1 MSRDSQALKRTVLYN
16 KHIGLGAKMV
26 PFAGYDMPLQYEGLS
41 AEHHA
46 VRDSVGI
53 FDVSHMGEFS
63 VKGKD
68 AEALVAW
75 ICSNNISKLAEMQ
88 AQYNCMPNA
97 VGGIVDDLIV
107 YKWSSEEFTL
117 VINASNIA
125 KDWDWIMKQ
134 KEAKGF
140 DCELEDMSDDI
151 SLMAV
156 QGPNAALVIQKLT
169 DINLD
174 DIKFYHFA
182 AGACAGSDDVVI
194 SNTGYT
200 GSGGFELYI
209 WNKDAEMVWNAVME
223 AGKEYDIVPCG
234 LAARD
239 TLRLEKGY
247 CLYGH
252 EINDT
257 TSPIEAGLGW
267 ITKFD
272 EPFVNQEYHQ
282 NLKTNGVSRKLV
294 GFELLDRGIPRQGYA
309 LIDAEGNEIGK
320 VCSGTQSP
328 SLEKGIGTGYVKPEF
343 AKSGTE
349 IYVAIRKKQLKA
361 QVVKMPF
368 LK

>member
-1 MSRDSQALKRTVLYN
+1 MSTDTSALKRIALHD
-16 KHIGLGAKMV
+16 KHVSLGAKMV
-26 PFAGYDMPLQYEGLS
+26 PFAGYEMPLQYEGLTP
-41 AEHHA
+41 EHHA
-46 VRDSVGI
+46 VRNSIGV
-53 FDVSHMGEFS
+53 FDVSHMGEFG

-75 ICSNNISKLAEMQ
+75 ICSNNISNVVDMQ
-88 AQYNCMPNA
+88 AQYNCMPNED
-97 VGGIVDDLIV
+97 GGIVDDLIV
-107 YKWSSEEFTL
+107 YRWSSTEYTL
-117 VINASNIA
+117 VVNASNIA

-140 DCELEDMSDDI
+140 DCQIENQSDDI
-151 SLMAV
+151 SLFAV
-156 QGPNAALVIQKLT
+156 QGPNATKALQKLT
-169 DINLD
+169 DVDLD
-174 DIKFYHFA
+174 AIKFYHFD
-182 AGACAGSDDVVI
+182 AGALGGSNDVVI

-200 GSGGFELYI
+200 GSGGFEVYV
-209 WNKDAEMVWNAVME
+209 WNKDANMVWDAIMD
-223 AGKEYDIVPCG
+223 AAKDYDLVPCG

-267 ITKFD
+267 ITKFE

-294 GFELLDRGIPRQGYA
+294 GFEMIDRGIPRQDYD
-309 LIDAEGNEIGK
+309 IVDSQGNKIGE

-328 SLEKGIGTGYVKPEF
+328 SLGYAIGTGYVTPEY
-343 AKSGTE
+343 AKSGSE
-349 IYVAIRKKQLKA
+349 IYIAVRKKQLKA
-361 QVVKMPF
+361 KVVKMPF

>member
-1 MSRDSQALKRTVLYN
+1 MSTELNAMKRVTLHD
-16 KHIGLGAKMV
+16 KHVSLGAKMV
-26 PFAGYDMPLQYEGLS
+26 PFAGYEMPLQYEGLA

-46 VRDSVGI
+46 VRDSVGM
-53 FDVSHMGEFS
+53 FDVSHMGEFA

-75 ICSNNISKLAEMQ
+75 ICSNNISKVVDMQ
-88 AQYNCMPNA
+88 AQYNCMPNED
-97 VGGIVDDLIV
+97 GGIVDDLIV
-107 YKWSSEEFTL
+107 YRWNSEEYTL
-117 VINASNIA
+117 VVNASNIA

-140 DCELEDMSDDI
+140 DCELDDMSDSV
-151 SLMAV
+151 SLLAV
-156 QGPNAALVIQKLT
+156 QGPNAIKVVQKLT
-169 DINLD
+169 DVDLSA
-174 DIKFYHFA
+174 IKFYHFA
-182 AGACAGSDDVVI
+182 AGSCGGSEDVVI

-209 WNKDAEMVWNAVME
+209 WNKDAAMVWDAVME
-223 AGKEYDIVPCG
+223 AGKEFDIVPCG

-282 NLKTNGVSRKLV
+282 NLKTNGVSKKLV
-294 GFELLDRGIPRQGYA
+294 GFEMIDRGIPRQDYV
-309 LIDAEGNEIGK
+309 LVDADGNEIGV

-328 SLEKGIGTGYVKPEF
+328 SLQKAIGTGYVKTEF
-343 AKSGTE
+343 AKADTE
-349 IYVAIRKKQLKA
+349 IYVAIRNKTLKA
-361 QVVKMPF
+361 KVVKMPF